1 MEQSGAL
8 GSSKTKVMKK
18 IITIAAILVLICTA
32 CRREADYT
40 PYIGE
45 NGKLAYSTYAEQFDY
60 LWKVLSTGYVFWD
73 VDTTDWEA
81 AYSRYYPKFQELDK
95 KYEEVGY
102 VSTNE
107 LQALYTGLVGGMIDH
122 HMSFRVRNLHPAPDD
137 QTNSVSIRPYDL
149 EIPTRDY
156 YFESSADENAG
167 IQTFLQNIE
176 SQYTVE
182 THETSVGYA
191 PELGM
196 TINYHYILFKLP
208 DGRKIPY
215 LWQSSA
221 GITPVML
228 QNSEAAQLL
237 DHYFQAIVEIPRNE
251 LAGIILDN
259 RCNRGGYQDDL
270 DYLVGNYLNERTE
283 IMKTR
288 YKEGPGRLEH
298 SVWTPY
304 YIDPN
309 KKYHRDITAEKIPYV
324 VICDINSVSMGEIE
338 PMTIKAVLPTA
349 HTIGERTHGGTG
361 PLQPANCIDLNYGGP
376 FGDNS
381 LTSGH
386 YVYTSSFEAQ
396 IGGKVWEGIGHTPD
410 EIVLRKNYN
419 GDFKPQLD
427 AAFQYIQKH

>member
-1 MEQSGAL
+1 M
-8 GSSKTKVMKK
+8 
-18 IITIAAILVLICTA
+18 
-32 CRREADYT
+32 

-45 NGKLAYSTYAEQFDY
+45 NGLLAYSTYTEQFDY
-60 LWKVLSTGYVFWD
+60 LWRVLSTGYVFWD
-73 VDTTDWEA
+73 VDTTDWDA

-95 KYEEVGY
+95 KYEQVGY
-102 VSTNE
+102 VPTHE
-107 LQALYTGLVGGMIDH
+107 LQDLYTQLIGGLVDH
-122 HMSFRVRNLHPAPDD
+122 HLTFRVRNLHPAPDD
-137 QTNSVSIRPYDL
+137 LSYVLSVTPYAL

-156 YFESSADENAG
+156 YVESAAEESAG
-167 IQTFLQNIE
+167 LHVFLQNIE

-182 THETSVGYA
+182 VHEECTGYA
-191 PELGM
+191 PELGRE
-196 TINYHYILFKLP
+196 IKYHYILFRLP

-228 QNSEAAQLL
+228 QNGVAAQLL
-237 DHYFQAIVEIPRNE
+237 DHYFKAIMETPRNQ

-270 DYLVGNYLNERTE
+270 DYLIGNYLNERTE

-304 YIDPN
+304 YIEPN
-309 KKYHRDITAEKIPYV
+309 KKYHRDITAENIPYV
-324 VICDINSVSMGEIE
+324 VLCDINSVSMGEIE

-376 FGDNS
+376 FGSGDMS
-381 LTSGH
+381 VGH

-396 IGGKVWEGIGHTPD
+396 ISGKVWEGIGHTPD
-410 EIVLRKNYN
+410 EIVLRKDYN
-419 GDFKPQLD
+419 GDLKPQLD
-427 AAFQYIQKH
+427 AAFQYIIGY

>member
-1 MEQSGAL
+1 
-8 GSSKTKVMKK
+8 MKK
-18 IITIAAILVLICTA
+18 IITIAAILVLIGSS
-32 CRREADYT
+32 CRKQADYM

-45 NGKLAYSTYAEQFDY
+45 NGKLAYSTYTEQFDY

-73 VDTTDWEA
+73 VDTTDWDA
-81 AYSRYYPKFQELDK
+81 AYNRYYPKFQELDK
-95 KYEEVGY
+95 KYEQVGY

-107 LQALYTGLVGGMIDH
+107 LKELYTGLVGGMIDH

-137 QTNSVSIRPYDL
+137 VSSAVYITPYNL

-156 YFESSADENAG
+156 YFESAGEENTS
-167 IQTFLQNIE
+167 IQAFLQNIE

-196 TINYHYILFKLP
+196 YVTYHYILFKLP

-221 GITPVML
+221 GITPIML
-228 QNSEAAQLL
+228 QNGEAAQLL
-237 DHYFQAIVEIPRNE
+237 DHYFRAIVEIPRNQ

-270 DYLVGNYLNERTE
+270 DYLIGNYLNERTE

-309 KKYHRDITAEKIPYV
+309 KRYHRDITAENIPYV
-324 VICDINSVSMGEIE
+324 IICDINSVSMGEIE

-376 FGDNS
+376 FGDAS
-381 LTSGH
+381 LACGH

-396 IGGKVWEGIGHTPD
+396 ICGKVWEGIGHTPD

-419 GDFKPQLD
+419 GDFRPQLD
-427 AAFQYIQKH
+427 AAMRYIQER

>member
-1 MEQSGAL
+1 
-8 GSSKTKVMKK
+8 MKK
-18 IITIAAILVLICTA
+18 IITIAAILVLIGTS
-32 CRREADYT
+32 CRKQADYM

-45 NGKLAYSTYAEQFDY
+45 NGKLAYSTYTEQFDY

-73 VDTTDWEA
+73 VDTTDWDA
-81 AYSRYYPKFQELDK
+81 MYDRYLPAFQELDK
-95 KYEEVGY
+95 KYEQVGY
-102 VSTNE
+102 VATEE
-107 LQALYTGLVGGMIDH
+107 LDRLYTQIVGGLVDH
-122 HMSFRVRNLHPAPDD
+122 HLVFRVRNLHPAPNDS
-137 QTNSVSIRPYDL
+137 NSYIVIRPSSL
-149 EIPTRDY
+149 ELPTRDY
-156 YFESSADENAG
+156 YYEPASDENQG
-167 IQTFLQNIE
+167 IQNFLQNIE
-176 SQYTVE
+176 NQYTVE
-182 THETSVGYA
+182 THESCLAYA

-196 TINYHYILFKLP
+196 FITYHYILFKLP

-221 GITPVML
+221 AITPVML
-228 QNSEAAQLL
+228 QNEEGAQLL
-237 DHYFQAIVEIPRNE
+237 DHYFRAIVETPRNE
-251 LAGIILDN
+251 LAGFILDN

-309 KKYHRDITAEKIPYV
+309 KKYHRDITAENIPYV

-361 PLQPANCIDLNYGGP
+361 PLQDANRIDLNYGGP
-376 FGDNS
+376 FG
-381 LTSGH
+381 TSDLSEGH
-386 YVYTSSFEAQ
+386 YVYTSTFEAQ

-410 EIVLRKNYN
+410 QIVLRKDYN

-427 AAFQYIQKH
+427 AAINYIRNH

>member
-1 MEQSGAL
+1 M
-8 GSSKTKVMKK
+8 
-18 IITIAAILVLICTA
+18 
-32 CRREADYT
+32 

-45 NGKLAYSTYAEQFDY
+45 NGLLAYSTYTEQFDY
-60 LWKVLSTGYVFWD
+60 LWRVLSTGYVFWD
-73 VDTTDWEA
+73 VDTTDWDA

-95 KYEEVGY
+95 KYEQVGY
-102 VSTNE
+102 VPTHE
-107 LQALYTGLVGGMIDH
+107 LQDLYTQLIGGLVDH
-122 HMSFRVRNLHPAPDD
+122 HLTFRVRNLHPAPDD
-137 QTNSVSIRPYDL
+137 PSYVLSVTPYAL

-156 YFESSADENAG
+156 YVESAAEESAG
-167 IQTFLQNIE
+167 LHVFLQNIE

-182 THETSVGYA
+182 VHEECTGYA

-196 TINYHYILFKLP
+196 EIKYHYILFRLP

-228 QNSEAAQLL
+228 HNGVAAQLL
-237 DHYFQAIVEIPRNE
+237 DHYFKAIMETPRNQ

-270 DYLVGNYLNERTE
+270 DYLIGNYLNERTE

-304 YIDPN
+304 YIEPN
-309 KKYHRDITAEKIPYV
+309 KKYHRDITAENIPYV
-324 VICDINSVSMGEIE
+324 VLCDINSVSMGEIE

-376 FGDNS
+376 FGSGDMS
-381 LTSGH
+381 VGH

-396 IGGKVWEGIGHTPD
+396 ISGKVWEGIGYTPD
-410 EIVLRKNYN
+410 EIVLRKDYN
-419 GDFKPQLD
+419 GDLKPQLD
-427 AAFQYIQKH
+427 AAFQYIIGY

>member
-1 MEQSGAL
+1 MWGQT
-8 GSSKTKVMKK
+8 KTKKMKR
-18 IITIAAILVLICTA
+18 IIILAITTVVLFSA
-32 CRREADYT
+32 CRKQADYM

-45 NGKLAYSTYAEQFDY
+45 NGKLAYNSYTEQFDY

-73 VDTTDWEA
+73 VDTTDWDA
-81 AYSRYYPKFQELDK
+81 MYDRYLPAFRTLDK
-95 KYEEVGY
+95 QYEQVGY
-102 VSTNE
+102 VKTE
-107 LQALYTGLVGGMIDH
+107 DLQKLYTSIIGGLRDH
-122 HMSFRVRNLHPAPDD
+122 HLTFWVRNLHPAPDD
-137 QTNSVSIRPYDL
+137 MSSFVGVTPYNL

-156 YFESSADENAG
+156 YYESSSAENAG
-167 IQTFLQNIE
+167 IQAFLQNIE

-196 TINYHYILFKLP
+196 TVTYHYILFKLP

-221 GITPVML
+221 AITPIIL
-228 QNSEAAQLL
+228 QNGETAQLL
-237 DHYFQAIVEIPRNE
+237 DHYFRAITETPRNQ

-270 DYLVGNYLNERTE
+270 DYLIGNYLNERTE

-309 KKYHRDITAEKIPYV
+309 KKYHRDITAENIPYV
-324 VICDINSVSMGEIE
+324 IICDINSVSMGEIE
-338 PMTIKAVLPTA
+338 PMTIKAVLPTS
-349 HTIGERTHGGTG
+349 HTVGERTHGGTG
-361 PLQPANCIDLNYGGP
+361 PLQPAECIDLNYGGP
-376 FGDNS
+376 FGTNDLS
-381 LTSGH
+381 EGH

-396 IGGKVWEGIGHTPD
+396 ISGKVWEGIGHTPD
-410 EIVLRKNYN
+410 EIVLRKDYN

-427 AAFQYIQKH
+427 AAFRYIQEH

>member
-1 MEQSGAL
+1 M
-8 GSSKTKVMKK
+8 
-18 IITIAAILVLICTA
+18 
-32 CRREADYT
+32 

-45 NGKLAYSTYAEQFDY
+45 NGELAYSTYAEQFDY

-73 VDTTDWEA
+73 VDTTDWDA
-81 AYSRYYPKFQELDK
+81 MYDRYFPAFQELDK
-95 KYEEVGY
+95 KYEQVGY
-102 VSTNE
+102 VQTEE
-107 LQALYTGLVGGMIDH
+107 LKQLYTKVVGGMIDH
-122 HMSFRVRNLHPAPDD
+122 HMAFRVRNLHPAPDD
-137 QTNSVSIRPYDL
+137 QNTYIDIRPANL
-149 EIPTRDY
+149 ELPTRDY
-156 YFESSADENAG
+156 YFESASDENAG
-167 IQTFLQNIE
+167 IQAFLQNIE

-196 TINYHYILFKLP
+196 SVTYHYILFKLP

-221 GITPVML
+221 AITPIIL
-228 QNSEAAQLL
+228 QNGETAQLL
-237 DHYFQAIVEIPRNE
+237 DHYFKAIVETPRSQ

-270 DYLVGNYLNERTE
+270 DLIGNYLNERTE

-309 KKYHRDITAEKIPYV
+309 QKYHRDITAENIPYV
-324 VICDINSVSMGEIE
+324 ILCDIHSVSMGEIE
-338 PMTIKAVLPTA
+338 PMSIKAVLPTA

-361 PLQPANCIDLNYGGP
+361 PLQDANRIDLNYGGP
-376 FGDNS
+376 FGDIN
-381 LTSGH
+381 TGH
-386 YVYTSSFEAQ
+386 YVYTSTFESQ
-396 IGGKVWEGIGHTPD
+396 IGGKVLEGIGHTPD

-419 GDFKPQLD
+419 GDFRPQLD
-427 AAFQYIQKH
+427 AAIRYIRER